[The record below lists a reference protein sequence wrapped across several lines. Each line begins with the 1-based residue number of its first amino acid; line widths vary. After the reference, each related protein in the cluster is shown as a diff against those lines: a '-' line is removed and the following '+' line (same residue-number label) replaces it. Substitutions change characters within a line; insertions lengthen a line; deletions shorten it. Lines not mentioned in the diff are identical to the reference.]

1 MLGRRAAIFAAASA
15 GGLMG
20 AAAHAQPVDVVV
32 AHKSASGKHA
42 LAIALGKTVRITR
55 FAVRVTAR
63 PNQRVTG
70 YWSYHCRIGVTI
82 GDRDADDFARKTP
95 FTVWMRQP
103 RMGQHE
109 PLRVRPRGRRKAL
122 AARARDRR
130 AARALV
136 AARLAAAA
144 GRPRANGP
152 SASSTAAR
160 APRRASRAR
169 PLREAGLRARRA
181 PARARGALGELWR
194 APVGREQLGDLL
206 PRTADRNPLLLE

>member
-42 LAIALGKTVRITR
+42 LAIALGKTVRVTR

-63 PNQRVTG
+63 PNQRVTE

-95 FTVWMRQP
+95 FTVSMRQP
-103 RMGQHE
+103 RMGNTN
-109 PLRVRPRGRRKAL
+109 LYACDLVGGAKLSRRGRVTVELL
-122 AARARDRR
+122 AR
-130 AARALV
+130 
-136 AARLAAAA
+136 
-144 GRPRANGP
+144 
-152 SASSTAAR
+152 S
-160 APRRASRAR
+160 
-169 PLREAGLRARRA
+169 
-181 PARARGALGELWR
+181 
-194 APVGREQLGDLL
+194 
-206 PRTADRNPLLLE
+206 